1 MYHTSLKRDFGY
13 WVKDIKDEKA
23 KADYI
28 RYRRI
33 SKICDYLCSR
43 LSKQF
48 VRKNLIKGQHY
59 RNEYNSKIYVWN
71 GKYMQMLKTNGEIAT
86 NKFDKTVSIT
96 NFTEWVKLPY

>member
-1 MYHTSLKRDFGY
+1 MYYRNLKKDLEY

-33 SKICDYLCSR
+33 SKICDYLCNKLSR
-43 LSKQF
+43 QF
-48 VRKNLIKGQHY
+48 VRKNLIKGKHY

-71 GKYMQMLKTNGEIAT
+71 GKYMQMLKVNGEIA
-86 NKFDKTVSIT
+86 NHKYDERVSIT
-96 NFTEWVKLPY
+96 TFTEWVKLPY